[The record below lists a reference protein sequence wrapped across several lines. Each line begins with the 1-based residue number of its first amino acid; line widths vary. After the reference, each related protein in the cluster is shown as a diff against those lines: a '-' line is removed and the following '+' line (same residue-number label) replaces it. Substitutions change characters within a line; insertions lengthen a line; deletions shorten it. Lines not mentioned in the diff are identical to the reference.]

1 MEIVTAVAFAVGTL
15 SIYYGLRALK
25 TRRAIR
31 RLRGDSG
38 LVGHPTDWLDAG
50 ETKTEDAAPTTRDRS
65 FERGVVLL
73 ALGLLCLLFGILA
86 L

>member
-1 MEIVTAVAFAVGTL
+1 MVIVTAVTFAVGAL
-15 SIYYGLRALK
+15 AIYYGLRALG
-25 TRRAIR
+25 TTQAIR

-38 LVGHPTDWLDAG
+38 LVGHPTDWLDGGEAKTAAAG
-50 ETKTEDAAPTTRDRS
+50 PTTRDRS
-65 FERGVVLL
+65 LERGVVLL